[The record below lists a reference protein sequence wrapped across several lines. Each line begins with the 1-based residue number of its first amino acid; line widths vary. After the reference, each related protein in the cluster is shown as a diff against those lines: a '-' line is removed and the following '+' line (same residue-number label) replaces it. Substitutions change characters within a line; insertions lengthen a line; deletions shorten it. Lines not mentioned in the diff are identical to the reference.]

1 MTRAHPA
8 NPQKGEQKLG
18 SVIVC
23 RVLWVVM
30 CVKSLYGLTP
40 FCHMIGN
47 DILLACLPHV
57 VFCLPHVVFC
67 LLAVDVFTTPGCGV
81 VGVLIFCVSSPL

>member
-1 MTRAHPA
+1 M
-8 NPQKGEQKLG
+8 
-18 SVIVC
+18 
-23 RVLWVVM
+23 
-30 CVKSLYGLTP
+30 KSLYGLTP

-67 LLAVDVFTTPGCGV
+67 LLAVDVFILHHTLCGV
-81 VGVLIFCVSSPL
+81 VGVLMYEF

>member
-1 MTRAHPA
+1 
-8 NPQKGEQKLG
+8 
-18 SVIVC
+18 
-23 RVLWVVM
+23 
-30 CVKSLYGLTP
+30 VKSLYGLTP

-67 LLAVDVFTTPGCGV
+67 LLAVDVFILTPHLSV
-81 VGVLIFCVSSPL
+81 VLLAFSCMSSR